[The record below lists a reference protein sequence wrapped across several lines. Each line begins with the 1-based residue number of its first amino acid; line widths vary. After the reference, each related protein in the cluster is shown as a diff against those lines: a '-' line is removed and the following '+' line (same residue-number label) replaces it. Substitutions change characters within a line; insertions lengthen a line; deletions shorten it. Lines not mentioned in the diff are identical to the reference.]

1 MAFPHRRGGCAC
13 KARAAFLAT
22 ALLLFWSCSTDLSVA
37 LVKPPPAAPAQL
49 VVGDIEAEDPEA
61 RRLAR
66 FMRAALLDRLLR
78 AQAFAV
84 VYDRDCQGAGKRALR
99 LEAVVTQADPGSE
112 ALRFIIGSGLGRPH
126 LAATF
131 RLLDSEGTAHIA
143 FSAVSDEPGP
153 TGLSGHW
160 QPLSMEHLAQDLGRS
175 AADAIVRWSEGK
187 ELAAAST
194 F

>member
-1 MAFPHRRGGCAC
+1 MPSACAGGRVRPAC
-13 KARAAFLAT
+13 LALPFA
-22 ALLLFWSCSTDLSVA
+22 ALLLLCSCSTEVA
-37 LVKPPPAAPAQL
+37 VTLVKPPPAAPALL

-78 AQAFAV
+78 AEAFAV
-84 VYDRDCQGAGKRALR
+84 VYDRDGRGAGETALL
-99 LEAVVTQADPGSE
+99 LEGAVTRVDAGSE
-112 ALRFIIGSGLGRPH
+112 ALRFAIGSGFGRPH
-126 LAATF
+126 LEATF
-131 RLLDSEGTAHIA
+131 RLLDGEGAARVA
-143 FSAVSDEPGP
+143 FSAASDDPGP

-160 QPLSMEHLAQDLGRS
+160 RPLSMEDLARDLGRD

-187 ELAAAST
+187 ELAAAPL